1 MAIGSPVRP
10 YFSYE
15 KVQIIAD
22 ENLKSR
28 GIKEGDTLKLRYTR
42 GTLRLYAPYLG
53 KIVTQDG
60 AVYHGQEISFHVP
73 SQHKIH
79 GEKFDMEMQIVH
91 YGKSI
96 GDTDKQVIL
105 SFMFK
110 KAPGI
115 YNKFLNQLDIFNL
128 PNPLDKERD
137 LQKELYIPDILFN
150 LNEESPSSM
159 IPFSFYTYEG
169 SLTRP
174 PCSEKTIHFVA
185 SEPIGLSST
194 VISLF
199 KESLRIPDL
208 ETQDGTVMVN
218 ETSILYS
225 NRQTQNLYGRNIF
238 YYNSKKYGCL
248 FNRKLKKPSPS
259 NVYKSG
265 HYERK
270 TSKLES
276 YFFVEGNKP
285 SGLPGAFV
293 VTEKEAFKGADE
305 NKSPDEES
313 FLKEMIEINNNTK

>member
-15 KVQIIAD
+15 KVQIFAD

-73 SQHKIH
+73 SQHTIH

-110 KAPGI
+110 KAPGV

-128 PNPLDKERD
+128 PNPLDDERD
-137 LQKELYIPDILFN
+137 LQKILYIPDILFN

-159 IPFSFYTYEG
+159 VPFSFYTYEG

-185 SEPIGLSST
+185 SQPIGLSAT

-208 ETQDGTVMVN
+208 QAQDGTVMVN
-218 ETSILYS
+218 ETSILHS
-225 NRQTQNLYGRNIF
+225 NRITQNLYGRNIF
-238 YYNSKKYGCL
+238 YYDSKRYACL
-248 FNRKLKKPSPS
+248 SNRKLKKPSTDIH
-259 NVYKSG
+259 KSG

-270 TSKLES
+270 ISKQES
-276 YFFVEGNKP
+276 YIFVEGDKP
-285 SGLPGAFV
+285 SGLPNSFV
-293 VTEKEAFKGADE
+293 VTEKEAKGVDE
-305 NKSPDEES
+305 KKSPDEEA
-313 FLKEMIEINNNTK
+313 FLKEIIEINNNTK